1 MDFRIRGLDPGPFAP
16 LFRLSDDEL
25 RERGSIR
32 RIAQPGSIFPCR
44 ISQQD
49 AAPGEEVILT
59 NYTHLPV
66 ESSPYRSTG
75 PIYVRRAATETW
87 DRINQVPDILL
98 KRPLSVRAYDG
109 QHLMVDAA
117 VTTGRELA
125 AMVERFFSRND
136 IRYLH
141 IHNAGHGCYQCR
153 VDRV

>member
-25 RERGSIR
+25 RARASIR

-44 ISQQD
+44 VSQQD

-59 NYTHLPV
+59 NFTHLSAQ
-66 ESSPYRSTG
+66 SSPYRSNG

-87 DRINQVPDILL
+87 DRTNEVPSILL

-109 QHLMVDAA
+109 QHLMVDAT
-117 VTTGRELA
+117 VTTGQELSTT
-125 AMVERFFSRND
+125 VERFFARD
-136 IRYLH
+136 EIRYLH
-141 IHNAGHGCYQCR
+141 VHNAGHGCYQCR